1 MSGQGGTFRGTQD
14 GREGNTLK
22 DRRLSGWKEIAA
34 FFGKDERTLKRWEA
48 RRGLP
53 VHRLPG
59 VGRATV
65 YAFAGELEQ
74 WLKSAGRDEADDL
87 DVSGDTE
94 DAPPPSPAEYPP
106 KRGRKWLFAGLGA
119 TGTVLALGLAWSL
132 TGPFT
137 ANETPHKPEA
147 VELYLKGS
155 YFWNKRTPAELDRAV
170 QYFNLAIAK
179 DPTYAEAYMG
189 LANCYNLLREYTT
202 MPAEEAYPKAKA
214 AAERAIALN
223 DRLADA
229 HTALAFVEFY
239 WSRDMP
245 RAERAFRRALELD
258 PNSVRAHHWY
268 GTALLHLG
276 KFDLALAEISK
287 AQQLDP
293 RSRAILADKGLI
305 LYYAGHVQEAVD
317 LLEQLAESEPDYLSP
332 RAYLSAIYFA
342 EKNYESYVKEELL
355 AARLLGDSNRAS
367 VAESAGDAFKSSG
380 PAAMLAAILKEQE
393 RVYSA
398 GGGNAYALARTHALL
413 GDQSRALSLL
423 KEANAKRDQGMLG
436 MRIDPALASLRSNAD
451 FQHLLVDVGLP
462 PYG

>member
-1 MSGQGGTFRGTQD
+1 MSGQGGTFRGTRD
-14 GREGNTLK
+14 DREGNK
-22 DRRLSGWKEIAA
+22 AHDRRLSGWKEIAA
-34 FFGKDERTLKRWEA
+34 FFGKDERTMKRWEA

-74 WLKSAGRDEADDL
+74 WLKSAHRDETEDL
-87 DVSGDTE
+87 ESGSDAE
-94 DAPPPSPAEYPP
+94 DAPVPSTIEAPP
-106 KRGRKWLFAGLGA
+106 RRRRTWQLAGLGV
-119 TGTVLALGLAWSL
+119 TGTALALGLVWSFA
-132 TGPFT
+132 GPFS
-137 ANETPHKPEA
+137 ANETTHRPEA

-179 DPTYAEAYMG
+179 DPAYAEAYMG

-223 DRLADA
+223 DKLADA

-239 WSRDMP
+239 WSRDMA
-245 RAERAFRRALELD
+245 RAEREFRRALDLD
-258 PNSVRAHHWY
+258 PSSVRAHHWY

-276 KFDLALAEISK
+276 KFDEALVEISK

-305 LYYAGHVQEAVD
+305 LYYAGQVQEAVD

-342 EKNYESYVKEELL
+342 EKNYPNYVKEEIL
-355 AARLLGDSNRAS
+355 AARLLGDKNRAS

-380 PAAMLAAILKEQE
+380 PEAMLAAILKEQE

-398 GGGNAYALARTHALL
+398 GGGNAYALARTYALL

-423 KEANAKRDQGMLG
+423 KEANTKRDQGMLG

>member
-1 MSGQGGTFRGTQD
+1 MSGQGGTFRGTRD
-14 GREGNTLK
+14 GREGDK
-22 DRRLSGWKEIAA
+22 AQDRRLSGWKEIAA

-65 YAFAGELEQ
+65 YAFASELEQ
-74 WLKSAGRDEADDL
+74 WLKSASRDEADDL
-87 DVSGDTE
+87 EVSGNADDE
-94 DAPPPSPAEYPP
+94 PVPPPAAVPER
-106 KRGRKWLFAGLGA
+106 KRTWPLAGVGA
-119 TGTVLALGLAWSL
+119 AGMALALGLIWTLA
-132 TGPFT
+132 GPFT
-137 ANETPHKPEA
+137 AVEKTHRPEA

-179 DPTYAEAYMG
+179 DPAYADAYMG

-214 AAERAIALN
+214 AAERAIAL
-223 DRLADA
+223 DDSLADA

-239 WSRDMP
+239 WSRDMA
-245 RAERAFRRALELD
+245 RAEREFRRALVLD
-258 PNSVRAHHWY
+258 PNSIRAHHWY

-276 KFDLALAEISK
+276 KFDEALAEINK

-305 LYYAGHVQEAVD
+305 LYYAGQVQEAVD

-342 EKNYESYVKEELL
+342 ERNYPNYVKEEIL
-355 AARLLGDSNRAS
+355 AARLLGDKNRAII
-367 VAESAGDAFKSSG
+367 AESAGDAFKSSG
-380 PAAMLAAILKEQE
+380 PEAMLAAILKEQE

-398 GGGNAYALARTHALL
+398 GGGNAYALARTYALL
-413 GDQSRALSLL
+413 GDQSRALTYL

-436 MRIDPALASLRSNAD
+436 MRIDPALISLRSNAD
-451 FQHLLVDVGLP
+451 FQHLLVDIGLP

>member
-1 MSGQGGTFRGTQD
+1 MRDRDSVSGR
-14 GREGNTLK
+14 
-22 DRRLSGWKEIAA
+22 DRRLNGWKEIAS
-34 FFGKDERTLKRWEA
+34 FFDKDERTLKRWEME
-48 RRGLP
+48 RGLP
-53 VHRLPG
+53 VYRVPG
-59 VGRATV
+59 KRRETV
-65 YAFAGELEQ
+65 YAFASELDL
-74 WLKSAGRDEADDL
+74 WLKSAEP
-87 DVSGDTE
+87 DTAAAE
-94 DAPPPSPAEYPP
+94 PAVTDHEPPEIVAPPPQPARRPSYRP
-106 KRGRKWLFAGLGA
+106 RRVAGLIA
-119 TGTVLALGLAWSL
+119 ALTGLAALGVVGHEIGLFHPA
-132 TGPFT
+132 PRV
-137 ANETPHKPEA
+137 HKPEA

-179 DPTYAEAYMG
+179 DPDYAEAYMG

-214 AAERAIALN
+214 AAERAIAL
-223 DRLADA
+223 DDKLTDA

-239 WSRDMP
+239 WSRDMA
-245 RAERAFRRALELD
+245 RAEREFRRALELD

-276 KFDLALAEISK
+276 KFDQALAEINK

-305 LYYAGHVQEAVD
+305 LYYAGRVQEAVD

-342 EKNYESYVKEELL
+342 EKNYPNYVKEEIF
-355 AARLLGDSNRAS
+355 AARLLGDKNRAS
-367 VAESAGDAFKSSG
+367 VAESAGDAFKASG

-398 GGGNAYALARTHALL
+398 EGGNAYALARTHALL
-413 GDQSRALSLL
+413 GNQSRAITYL

-451 FQHLLVDVGLP
+451 FQRLLVDVGLP
-462 PYG
+462 PHG

>member
-1 MSGQGGTFRGTQD
+1 MSGQGGTFRGTRD
-14 GREGNTLK
+14 SREGNKAL

-34 FFGKDERTLKRWEA
+34 YFGKEERTMKRWEA

-65 YAFAGELEQ
+65 YAFASELEQ
-74 WLKSAGRDEADDL
+74 WLKSADRDEADDPE
-87 DVSGDTE
+87 VSS
-94 DAPPPSPAEYPP
+94 DAEEAPAAHPVEEPA
-106 KRGRKWLFAGLGA
+106 RRQRKWPLAGLGA
-119 TGTVLALGLAWSL
+119 AGTALVLGLAWSFI
-132 TGPFT
+132 GPFT
-137 ANETPHKPEA
+137 IHETTHRPEA

-179 DPTYAEAYMG
+179 DPAYAEAYMG

-223 DRLADA
+223 DKLADA

-245 RAERAFRRALELD
+245 RAEREFQRALELD
-258 PNSVRAHHWY
+258 PNSVRTHHWY

-276 KFDLALAEISK
+276 KFDQALAEINK

-305 LYYAGHVQEAVD
+305 LYYAGRVQEAVD

-342 EKNYESYVKEELL
+342 EKNYPSYVKEEIL
-355 AARLLGDSNRAS
+355 AARLLGDKNRAS
-367 VAESAGDAFKSSG
+367 IAESAGDAFRSSG
-380 PAAMLAAILKEQE
+380 PDAMLAAILREQE
-393 RVYSA
+393 RIYSA
-398 GGGNAYALARTHALL
+398 GGGNAYALARTYALL
-413 GDQSRALSLL
+413 GDQSRAITYL
-423 KEANAKRDQGMLG
+423 KEANARRDQGMLG
-436 MRIDPALASLRSNAD
+436 MRIDPALASLRSTAD
-451 FQHLLVDVGLP
+451 FQRLLMDVGLP

>member
-14 GREGNTLK
+14 GRPGDK
-22 DRRLSGWKEIAA
+22 ARDRRLSGWKEIAA

-74 WLKSAGRDEADDL
+74 WLKSAHRDQADDL

-94 DAPPPSPAEYPP
+94 DAPASGPIEEAARPQ
-106 KRGRKWLFAGLGA
+106 RKWHLAGLGA
-119 TGTVLALGLAWSL
+119 IGAALALGLVWSL
-132 TGPFT
+132 AGPFAT
-137 ANETPHKPEA
+137 DKSVHRPEA

-202 MPAEEAYPKAKA
+202 MPADEAYPKAKA
-214 AAERAIALN
+214 AAERAIALDGN
-223 DRLADA
+223 LADA

-239 WSRDMP
+239 WSRDMA
-245 RAERAFRRALELD
+245 RAERAFQRALELD

-276 KFDLALAEISK
+276 KFDQALAEINK

-305 LYYAGHVQEAVD
+305 LYYAGQVREAVD

-380 PAAMLAAILKEQE
+380 PEAMLVAILREQE

-413 GDQSRALSLL
+413 GDQSRAITYL